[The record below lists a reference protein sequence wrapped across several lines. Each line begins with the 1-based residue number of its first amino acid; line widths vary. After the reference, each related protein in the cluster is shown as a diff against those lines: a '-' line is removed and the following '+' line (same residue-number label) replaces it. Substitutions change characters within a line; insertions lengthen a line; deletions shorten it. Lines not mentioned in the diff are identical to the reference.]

1 MLKTP
6 MLKTPMMKTPMLK
19 TPMMKYLKHEGIK
32 IGFISDIHLEF
43 RNYHHWL
50 QHFNYNTSKC
60 DIIVLAGDIGNPF
73 HQSNYYQRFLEKCS
87 TQAKHTLLVAGNH
100 EFYQKHKYSMIQ
112 TKNKLKLLCSLINER
127 NERDNFVDFTSNN
140 GNVHFL
146 DNSVFTYMN
155 PNNNTPIQ
163 FIGSTLWSNV
173 SKEHENTIYNSIND
187 YSQIMEF
194 TPSLSRQLYIRSSEF
209 INKQLQQCQTIQ
221 TKQEQETNISTTN
234 TTSSIVITH
243 YPPSTTNVSDPKY
256 NGSKLNSA
264 FSTDFTFTT
273 KNRPL
278 AWIFGHTHY
287 NVERFDDVLGT
298 TLLSHQAGYPNE

>member
-1 MLKTP
+1 M
-6 MLKTPMMKTPMLK
+6 PMMKMPL
-19 TPMMKYLKHEGIK
+19 MKYLIHEGIK
-32 IGFISDIHLEF
+32 IGYISDIHLEF

-50 QHFNYNTSKC
+50 QYFNFNTSKC

-73 HQSNYYQRFLEKCS
+73 HKSNYYQRFLEKCS

-100 EFYQKHKYSMIQ
+100 EFYQQNKHSMIQ
-112 TKNKLKLLCSLINER
+112 TKNKLGLMCEMITKRNKLHVST
-127 NERDNFVDFTSNN
+127 DSNFEINN
-140 GNVHFL
+140 GTVHFL

-155 PNNNTPIQ
+155 PKNNTPIQ

-194 TPSLSRQLYIRSSEF
+194 TPTLCRQLYNRSSEF

-221 TKQEQETNISTTN
+221 TEQEQETNISTTT

-243 YPPSTTNVSDPKY
+243 YPPSTIDVSDPKY

-298 TLLSHQAGYPNE
+298 TLLSHQAGYPND